1 MAAVIP
7 EWCQRLRVLRESS
20 GLTRE
25 ALAARALVSANTIKA
40 YEINRRNP
48 SRQLLTA
55 LLDAMRVERHD
66 RNFILSD
73 AGFAPDSTPST
84 NELPTPE
91 FSVDEAVIDIAR
103 SPWPAFITNEAMAV
117 VAANH
122 VAQEVWSIDLER
134 EFRTPVERHL
144 LNVMT
149 QPRFADRIVN
159 FDESARL
166 LASMVK
172 GSFGEAAAAP
182 GGPAPYL
189 AAVMEHM
196 MKGELKY
203 LQRFLMIWS
212 DAPARIHKWRFT
224 YPIIWAHPTAG
235 TMRFRCLVNPVNRAD
250 YLAINDWMPVDGETW
265 EALGRLDSAEAAARR
280 HRQ

>member
-1 MAAVIP
+1 V
-7 EWCQRLRVLRESS
+7 V
-20 GLTRE
+20 
-25 ALAARALVSANTIKA
+25 
-40 YEINRRNP
+40 
-48 SRQLLTA
+48 
-55 LLDAMRVERHD
+55 H
-66 RNFILSD
+66 
-73 AGFAPDSTPST
+73 
-84 NELPTPE
+84 
-91 FSVDEAVIDIAR
+91 IAS

-196 MKGELKY
+196 MTGDLKY
-203 LQRFLMIWS
+203 LQRFLMIWA

-224 YPIIWAHPTAG
+224 YPITWTHPTAG
-235 TMRFRCLVNPVNRAD
+235 TMRFRCMVNPVNRAD
-250 YLAINDWMPVDGETW
+250 YLAINDWIPLEVDAPNFLGDMIGGHHGHRFVGDKGGPRRAGDVDHRFVHAEFGSRQFVGRRGAVGSEAGIGEDEITVVPLNPHRIQQRGEQLSRW
-265 EALGRLDSAEAAARR
+265 IPPIYLVGLDGVRRNKRTRREGLSRQAR
-280 HRQ
+280 